1 LRRPAARRACRAPQ
15 AEPSLQVIREGTAV
29 IRMCDCGLASDD
41 PALLEDHLS
50 QYGHRERVPW

>member
-1 LRRPAARRACRAPQ
+1 
-15 AEPSLQVIREGTAV
+15 
-29 IRMCDCGLASDD
+29 MCDCGLASDD